1 MLDYLRELSTKPFD
15 FVTFTS
21 GNNGED
27 LAITGNAYAE
37 PGEPVGGSE
46 IGHAYHIVLF
56 KDHPTDMEKF
66 SDVDTFD
73 AILGDPWEYISGLI
87 PAGFYGIIARKTTTS
102 EPIIKRL
109 LANLS
114 EVC

>member
-37 PGEPVGGSE
+37 PGEPVGGSAM
-46 IGHAYHIVLF
+46 GKAYHVILF
-56 KDHPTDMEKF
+56 KENDPKKPIH
-66 SDVDTFD
+66 DVDTFD
-73 AILGDPWEYISGLI
+73 AILVDPLEYMSGLL
-87 PAGFYGIIARKTTTS
+87 PQEWYGIIARQTSTSNNFIQKTFD
-102 EPIIKRL
+102 ILQKY
-109 LANLS
+109 
-114 EVC
+114 